1 MAKGNIMT
9 EEQIRVAAMMAI
21 QAVSAQA
28 TTQGVA
34 DAKLIAEHLK
44 TALEYYHEKHP
55 LGEQR

>member
-1 MAKGNIMT
+1 MAKGNTMT
-9 EEQIRVAAMMAI
+9 EEQIRVVSMMAI

-55 LGEQR
+55 L